1 MDYESSLDRAMDEVP
16 EIETGGERLSV
27 PDAEAQKD
35 GAFTRLTNL
44 EDLADTVSREPRHI
58 HRFIQREL
66 GTNGQ
71 FQDGVGRYNGNFAG
85 RDFDAAITEY
95 VSAYV
100 LCGECGLPDTRLVSE
115 DGAEMLRCDA
125 CGAFR
130 PVRKQ
135 RRNTGQ
141 QQETEAVEEGETY
154 TMEIVSTGR
163 KGDGVAERGEYTVF
177 VPGASEGDIVE
188 ARIDSVSGSLAFAEL
203 VGTVESGSE

>member
-27 PDAEAQKD
+27 PDAQAQKD

-44 EDLADTVSREPRHI
+44 EDIANTVSRKPDHI

-71 FQDGVGRYNGNFAG
+71 LQDGVGRYNGNFSG

-95 VSAYV
+95 VGTYV

-115 DGAEMLRCDA
+115 ERTEMLRCDA

-135 RRNTGQ
+135 RRSSDQ

-188 ARIDSVSGSLAFAEL
+188 ARINSVSGSLAFAEL
-203 VGTVESGSE
+203 VRTVE

>member
-27 PDAEAQKD
+27 PDAQAQKD

-44 EDLADTVSREPRHI
+44 EDIADTVSRETDHL

-71 FQDGVGRYNGNFAG
+71 LQDGVGRYNGNFSG

-95 VSAYV
+95 VGTYV

-115 DGAEMLRCDA
+115 DRTEMLRCDA

-135 RRNTGQ
+135 RRSSDT

-177 VPGASEGDIVE
+177 VPGADEGDVVE

-203 VGTVESGSE
+203 VRTVE

>member
-44 EDLADTVSREPRHI
+44 EDIADTVSREPDHV

-71 FQDGVGRYNGNFAG
+71 LQDGVGRYNGNFSG

-95 VSAYV
+95 VSTYV

-115 DGAEMLRCDA
+115 DRTEMLRCDA

-135 RRNTGQ
+135 RRGSDQ

-188 ARIDSVSGSLAFAEL
+188 ARINSVSGSLAFAEL
-203 VGTVESGSE
+203 VRTVE